1 MWREAGPRGGGDGVQ
16 WTGGPTG
23 ALGVLATLWEV
34 EGGVMGGQ
42 LRGKP
47 PVGPTPTTRGGSQLW
62 VAVHYA
68 KAFFS
73 SPL

>member
-34 EGGVMGGQ
+34 EEGVMGGH

-47 PVGPTPTTRGGSQLW
+47 PVGPTPTTATLASALR
-62 VAVHYA
+62 